1 MVNKPMPCHAH
12 YASQELKQ
20 SSQTANSPFATN
32 TPPVWVIKPS
42 DQSALEGISVT
53 FDCQAE
59 GQPRPVVRWKFGKDR
74 GFLLNVPRKK
84 RPCRVLKPFDEVGTN
99 PV

>member
-32 TPPVWVIKPS
+32 APPVWVIKPS

-59 GQPRPVVRWKFGKDR
+59 GQPRPVVRWKFGKATLNNISED
-74 GFLLNVPRKK
+74 GFKDHSLFL
-84 RPCRVLKPFDEVGTN
+84 
-99 PV
+99 